1 MGVLSELEPKDVFRY
16 FEEICGI
23 PHGSFHTKQI
33 SDHLAAFARANGL
46 RYKQDEAGNVI
57 IWKNG
62 SAGYEDKEPVI
73 LQGHMDMVCEKEAG
87 CPKDL
92 EKDGLD
98 LMIED
103 GFVTAKGTTLGGDDG
118 IAVAMAMALLADPE
132 AVHPP
137 IEAVFTVDEEVGMC
151 GAAALDMSVLKG
163 RRLLNLDSEDEGIF
177 TISCA
182 GGNVSTAILPVER
195 EKAVGAQE
203 KRILIEVGGLTG
215 GHSGNEIHRGR
226 ANANDLMARIL
237 PAILKAADCRLIEG
251 AGGLKDNAIPVSCAA
266 SVVVTEAEKA
276 VEAAEAFG
284 AILKKEY
291 AATDPDL
298 FVKVR
303 TDDSEASGPAPMT
316 RESTVKVVTML
327 NCVPNGLYLL
337 SPTIKGLT
345 QTSLNLGI
353 LKTVAGEG
361 NEPDSV
367 RATFCIRSS
376 FDTQKEALVNEI
388 ELLMAQ
394 LGGHVDV
401 AGIYPGWA
409 YQAESPLRDLVAEVY
424 REQTGKEPVL
434 EAIHAGIECGYF
446 AGKIPGVDCIS
457 IGPDLIDIH
466 TPKERLSIASTQRTF
481 ALVKEVLR
489 RM

>member
-1 MGVLSELEPKDVFRY
+1 
-16 FEEICGI
+16 
-23 PHGSFHTKQI
+23 
-33 SDHLAAFARANGL
+33 
-46 RYKQDEAGNVI
+46 
-57 IWKNG
+57 
-62 SAGYEDKEPVI
+62 
-73 LQGHMDMVCEKEAG
+73 
-87 CPKDL
+87 
-92 EKDGLD
+92 
-98 LMIED
+98 
-103 GFVTAKGTTLGGDDG
+103 
-118 IAVAMAMALLADPE
+118 
-132 AVHPP
+132 
-137 IEAVFTVDEEVGMC
+137 
-151 GAAALDMSVLKG
+151 
-163 RRLLNLDSEDEGIF
+163 
-177 TISCA
+177 
-182 GGNVSTAILPVER
+182 
-195 EKAVGAQE
+195 
-203 KRILIEVGGLTG
+203 
-215 GHSGNEIHRGR
+215 
-226 ANANDLMARIL
+226 
-237 PAILKAADCRLIEG
+237 
-251 AGGLKDNAIPVSCAA
+251 
-266 SVVVTEAEKA
+266 
-276 VEAAEAFG
+276 
-284 AILKKEY
+284 
-291 AATDPDL
+291 
-298 FVKVR
+298 
-303 TDDSEASGPAPMT
+303 MT

-376 FDTQKEALVNEI
+376 FDTQKEALVNKI

-394 LGGHVDV
+394 LGGRVDV